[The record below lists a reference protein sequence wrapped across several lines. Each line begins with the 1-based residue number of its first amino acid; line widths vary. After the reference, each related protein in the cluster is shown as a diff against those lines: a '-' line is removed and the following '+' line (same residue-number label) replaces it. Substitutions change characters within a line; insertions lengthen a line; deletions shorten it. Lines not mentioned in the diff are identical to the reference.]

1 MPLTLWDVECDPI
14 AARALDQLVE
24 RFTVAEETSGLVLTN
39 KTGEMKIFLRN
50 LDDLH
55 QWDFIQNKG
64 MKKENDQ
71 LRSLFLKLFQKCQSW
86 KHRALLAEA
95 TLLETG
101 TSNNDEHQNVSDL
114 RYAALKRYL
123 AKQFHPDFAPGNGIE
138 KVIRIEI
145 FKEIWSEVERLDRQ
159 GVSDPRSATKR
170 ASSRV

>member
-1 MPLTLWDVECDPI
+1 M
-14 AARALDQLVE
+14 
-24 RFTVAEETSGLVLTN
+24 
-39 KTGEMKIFLRN
+39 
-50 LDDLH
+50 
-55 QWDFIQNKG
+55 
-64 MKKENDQ
+64 
-71 LRSLFLKLFQKCQSW
+71 
-86 KHRALLAEA
+86 LAEA